1 MAPQHQEFQVV
12 LTKACSYSDGR
23 YKFKKGVP
31 VTMSKEKAEH
41 YRKNYY
47 FAVRT
52 LPQARKMLEL
62 EKEHKTTKQAEPRIL
77 SEQDALVDKS
87 QAPEQDA
94 KLAADEG
101 LVEKE
106 PIEVGE
112 PDLAKD
118 EADEKAEK
126 PVEKA
131 EAKPAEKPAVKAEPK
146 LPGKPPL
153 SAKPKL

>member
-31 VTMSKEKAEH
+31 VTMSKEKAEY

-77 SEQDALVDKS
+77 SEQDALIDKS
-87 QAPEQDA
+87 TAPELDA
-94 KLAADEG
+94 KLAADDG
-101 LVEKE
+101 LDLVEKE

-118 EADEKAEK
+118 
-126 PVEKA
+126 
-131 EAKPAEKPAVKAEPK
+131 KPAEKPAAEKSEDEPAEKQPAKPQPK

-153 SAKPKL
+153 IAKPKL